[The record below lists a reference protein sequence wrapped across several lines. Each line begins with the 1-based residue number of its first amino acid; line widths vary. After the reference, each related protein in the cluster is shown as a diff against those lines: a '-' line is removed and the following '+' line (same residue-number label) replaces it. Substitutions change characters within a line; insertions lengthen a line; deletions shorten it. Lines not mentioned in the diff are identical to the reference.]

1 MSNTPRSSSTFFT
14 TSDIIV
20 RSLYFH
26 LKLQCLL
33 SNKGYISLIF
43 KCQGIM
49 LICCF
54 MGNTKVYWSTETYS
68 GHSRPSQISRTFT
81 NICLFFQKNILVKIV
96 QFKLY
101 TLIRFT
107 FTRLHLSQ
115 GLDNS
120 TASTKTVPLLS

>member
-1 MSNTPRSSSTFFT
+1 
-14 TSDIIV
+14 
-20 RSLYFH
+20 
-26 LKLQCLL
+26 
-33 SNKGYISLIF
+33 
-43 KCQGIM
+43 M

-68 GHSRPSQISRTFT
+68 GHSRPSQISRKFT
-81 NICLFFQKNILVKIV
+81 NICLFVFQKNIPVKIV

-115 GLDNS
+115 RLDNS